1 MDIFEKIQE
10 KMDELLKTKK
20 TKERQIPRPAG
31 VKARKKKRKAQ
42 RLARRINRKNR
53 K

>member
-1 MDIFEKIQE
+1 MLEMIKRISEKTPI
-10 KMDELLKTKK
+10 KK
-20 TKERQIPRPAG
+20 KKKIRPAG

-42 RLARRINRKNR
+42 RIARRINRR